1 MTDIATVGPLLG
13 TLIKAYGES
22 SDRSLQS
29 EAGIIGPSDLGFC
42 RQKAVLMTRGVP
54 QSDSVSIAAA
64 QIGTAIHSYVAEAL
78 KSMGNREWIVDDRKV
93 TATFPSGA
101 RVTGTPDVVMPDYNA
116 IIDVKTKDGF
126 EWERRSGISQAHRYQ
141 THTYAL
147 GAIQEG
153 ILTTDKPLYI
163 GILYIDRSGKEQDPM
178 FIWEEY
184 DPSIIDEIDSWITD
198 VTYAV
203 KHNEDASRD
212 IPSPVCE
219 KICSHFT
226 ACRGG
231 LTMNEGGEFI
241 EDPMLVSAV
250 DMYVEG
256 RDMEQKGSKMKKEA
270 STVLYGV
277 NGTTGTY
284 QIRWT
289 EVQPTTVES
298 FEKKGYS
305 RLDVRK
311 VRGR

>member
-1 MTDIATVGPLLG
+1 MSDISTVGDLLG

-22 SDRSLQS
+22 SDRSQQS
-29 EAGIIGPSDLGFC
+29 EAGIMGPSDLGFC

-54 QSDSVSIAAA
+54 QSDSTSIAAA
-64 QIGTAIHSYVAEAL
+64 QIGTAIHAYVAEAF
-78 KSMGNREWIVDDRKV
+78 KTMGNPDWIVDNEKV

-101 RVTGTPDVVMPDYNA
+101 AISGTPDLILPDYNA
-116 IIDVKTKDGF
+116 IVDTKTKDGF
-126 EWERRSGISQAHRYQ
+126 QWEKREGMSQANRYQ
-141 THTYAL
+141 IHTYAL
-147 GAIQEG
+147 GAMQAGLLNPEA
-153 ILTTDKPLYI
+153 PVWVC
-163 GILYIDRSGKEQDPM
+163 ILYIDRSGKEQEPY
-178 FIWEEY
+178 FIWEQY
-184 DPSIIDEIDSWITD
+184 DATLIDEIDSWITD

-203 KHNEDASRD
+203 KNNEDASRD

-241 EDPMLVSAV
+241 EGDLAKAV

-256 RDMEQKGSKMKKEA
+256 RDMEKEGATLKREA
-270 STVLYGV
+270 SNMLYGV

-284 QIRWT
+284 QVRWT
-289 EVQPTTVES
+289 EIQPSTVDS

-311 VRGR
+311 VRSR